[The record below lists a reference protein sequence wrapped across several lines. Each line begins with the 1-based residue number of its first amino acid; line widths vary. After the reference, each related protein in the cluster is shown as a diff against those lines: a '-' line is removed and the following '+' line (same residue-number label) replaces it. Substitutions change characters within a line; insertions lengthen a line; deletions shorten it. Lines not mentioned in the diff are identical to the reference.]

1 MNINYFHFG
10 CPLALF
16 VGKLLVTPIMPRNAL
31 MLCEVPKKNEAKRGF
46 FLEIYKTAIIR
57 KGSASSPLCS
67 RLVICEGW
75 GLESLLPTTE
85 VD

>member
-1 MNINYFHFG
+1 
-10 CPLALF
+10 
-16 VGKLLVTPIMPRNAL
+16 MPHDAIQ
-31 MLCEVPKKNEAKRGF
+31 LCEVPKKNEVKRGF
-46 FLEIYKTAIIR
+46 FSEIYKTAVVR
-57 KGSASSPLCS
+57 KGSASSPLCR